1 MSPALMNNKNL
12 ERGVSTT
19 EILIVAFI
27 ISIALVSLSGLAAF
41 SLKNSASIKD
51 ITAANKLA
59 EETIEAVRSFRDATT
74 WDSDGLGV
82 ITLGDIHPHYPNLA
96 GGPLPAW
103 TLPEGTETL
112 GSFERKV
119 VFEEV
124 SRDLATKNIEP
135 VYNSSHDD
143 PDTRKATVT
152 IYWGDSGSKVASI
165 VAYLTNWK

>member
-1 MSPALMNNKNL
+1 MLPTLINNKKL

-41 SLKNSASIKD
+41 SLKSSSSIKD

-59 EETIEAVRSFRDATT
+59 EEAIEAVRSFRDATT
-74 WDSDGLGV
+74 WDTDGLGV
-82 ITLGDIHPHYPNLA
+82 IALGNIHPHYPHLDLA
-96 GGPLPAW
+96 GGW
-103 TLPEGTETL
+103 TLPEGTEIL
-112 GSFERKV
+112 GNFRREV

-124 SRDLATKNIEP
+124 SRDPATMAIEP
-135 VYNSSHDD
+135 AYNASHDD

-152 IYWGDSGSKVASI
+152 VYWGDSGSKVMSI
-165 VAYLTNWK
+165 VIYLTNWK